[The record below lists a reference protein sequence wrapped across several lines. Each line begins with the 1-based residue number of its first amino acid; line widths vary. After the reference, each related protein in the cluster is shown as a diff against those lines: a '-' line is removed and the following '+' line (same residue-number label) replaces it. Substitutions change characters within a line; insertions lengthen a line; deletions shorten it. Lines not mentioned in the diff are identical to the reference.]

1 MYLPKTKEE
10 AIMELHFNVTKE
22 QRKEMV
28 SEVSRIIMMAPVY
41 KGVPTCSYAVG
52 NYIITKDGTL
62 VFDERVETSEV
73 NKIVEALKKLG
84 FETEDKLEEVPEPET
99 TEESDSLIVEVPAD
113 KVNVENIKRLLEAKG
128 KLIKKALGAGNLE
141 IEVTQDT
148 VRFPWFEDLDPE
160 KAMAYTNFIAALCQM
175 SVNQTRISAKETEVP
190 NEKYAFR
197 CFLLRLGF
205 IGDEYKK
212 DRKILLENLD
222 GNSAFRQPKGG
233 DEA

>member
-1 MYLPKTKEE
+1 
-10 AIMELHFNVTKE
+10 MELTFSKETKKLMVKTIEEVTGEKA
-22 QRKEMV
+22 K
-28 SEVSRIIMMAPVY
+28 Y
-41 KGVPTCSYAVG
+41 LGVPSCAYQIGDYRVER
-52 NYIITKDGTL
+52 DGTL
-62 VFDERVETSEV
+62 KWEECQDPDHADKSSKVIKACIKATGITPEGMMQEET
-73 NKIVEALKKLG
+73 K
-84 FETEDKLEEVPEPET
+84 ETDG
-99 TEESDSLIVEVPAD
+99 LIVEVPAD

-141 IEVTQDT
+141 VEVTQDT
-148 VRFPWFEDLDPE
+148 VRFPWFENLDPE
-160 KAMAYTNFIAALCQM
+160 KALAYTNFIAALCQM
-175 SVNQTRISAKETEVP
+175 SVNQTRISAKEAEVP

-233 DEA
+233 EEA

>member
-1 MYLPKTKEE
+1 
-10 AIMELHFNVTKE
+10 MELTFSKETKKQMVKAIEKVTGEKA
-22 QRKEMV
+22 K
-28 SEVSRIIMMAPVY
+28 Y
-41 KGVPTCSYAVG
+41 LGVPSCAYQIGDYRVE
-52 NYIITKDGTL
+52 KDGTL
-62 VFDERVETSEV
+62 KWEDYQDAVPDHADESSKVIEACIKATGITPEGMKQEDAKET
-73 NKIVEALKKLG
+73 
-84 FETEDKLEEVPEPET
+84 
-99 TEESDSLIVEVPAD
+99 DSLIVEVPAD

-148 VRFPWFEDLDPE
+148 ARFPWFEDLDPE